1 MENRKTPDPGPQ
13 RLTFRNRSAFRA
25 WLQKNCSRQGGIWL
39 VLGKNNAVPTL
50 TAEEALEEALCFGWI
65 DGLIKRVDE
74 KCYVKFFSPRRSKSR
89 WSDKNKAAAEKLIRN
104 CLMAPP
110 GLEAVDRAKQDGT
123 WKTQQRPIVTPGAV
137 EQFAAL
143 IAANVR
149 AAANFQ
155 NMPFSVKKLY
165 TGYYLDAKQEETR
178 RRRLAKLLPLLEQ
191 NKRPML

>member
-1 MENRKTPDPGPQ
+1 MNKIDSPGSQQLIFKNRA
-13 RLTFRNRSAFRA
+13 AFRA
-25 WLQKNCSRQGGIWL
+25 WLQKNHGRPQGLWL
-39 VLGKNNAVPTL
+39 VFGKDKAVVTL
-50 TAEEALEEALCFGWI
+50 TPEEALEEALCFGWI

-74 KCYVKFFSPRRSKSR
+74 RCYVKFFSPRRTKSR

-104 CLMAPP
+104 GLMAPP

-123 WKTQQRPIVTPGAV
+123 WKIQQRPIVTPEAV
-137 EQFAAL
+137 EQFAEL
-143 IAANVR
+143 IEANVR

-178 RRRLAKLLPLLEQ
+178 RRRLAKLIPLLEQ